1 MSKIAR
7 VFFLF
12 ALNLQASPFLL
23 GVDVFLKGY
32 TYLVKGQRVGLVTN
46 QTGKNERG
54 ESTIDLLHG
63 HPDVNLISLF
73 APEHG
78 IRGVKKAGEII
89 TETVDSKTGLPIHS
103 LYGGNDKRPSDVA
116 LNDLDILIYDIQDVG
131 SRAYTYIWSMVEA
144 LAAAGE
150 NGKSFMVLDRPN
162 PLSCKQIDGPITE
175 DKWRSF
181 LGLFPI
187 PRVYGMTV
195 GELARYFNNEYHLQ
209 CRLIVIPM
217 ASYNRNSTWDH
228 IGAEWTAPSPNIPST
243 DSAICFPATGTIGT
257 LGSVHIGIGTRYPFQ
272 IFGTPWLNANH
283 AASYLNNSP
292 LPGIAFKPFSF
303 VPKTGLFRGQV
314 VQALKLDIKSPQDF
328 MPTTTEVYILHYLQK
343 YYKDKF
349 AWNTDRLISFDKA
362 MGTSQVR
369 NDIINNVDAREIVSK
384 WEDDLR
390 KFRHESRPYRIYE

>member
-89 TETVDSKTGLPIHS
+89 TETVDAKTGLPIQS

-131 SRAYTYIWSMVEA
+131 RRA
-144 LAAAGE
+144 
-150 NGKSFMVLDRPN
+150 
-162 PLSCKQIDGPITE
+162 
-175 DKWRSF
+175 
-181 LGLFPI
+181 
-187 PRVYGMTV
+187 
-195 GELARYFNNEYHLQ
+195 
-209 CRLIVIPM
+209 
-217 ASYNRNSTWDH
+217 
-228 IGAEWTAPSPNIPST
+228 
-243 DSAICFPATGTIGT
+243 
-257 LGSVHIGIGTRYPFQ
+257 
-272 IFGTPWLNANH
+272 
-283 AASYLNNSP
+283 
-292 LPGIAFKPFSF
+292 
-303 VPKTGLFRGQV
+303 
-314 VQALKLDIKSPQDF
+314 
-328 MPTTTEVYILHYLQK
+328 
-343 YYKDKF
+343 
-349 AWNTDRLISFDKA
+349 
-362 MGTSQVR
+362 
-369 NDIINNVDAREIVSK
+369 
-384 WEDDLR
+384 
-390 KFRHESRPYRIYE
+390 